1 MKTRRKPSTTLT
13 RIMASLD
20 EATLRRTRDRMLVAS
35 KISDILKA
43 KNISQR
49 KFSEMLGKCESEI
62 SEMLSG
68 NRNFTVDTL
77 SDISNCLKVDI
88 MQLSFI
94 PTTRISKH
102 DIFTKV
108 PKKRRP
114 KIYDM
119 NNVKSISLES
129 LGWQSYSLTG
139 CISLAF

>member
-102 DIFTKV
+102 DILTKV